1 MKAPKNQRGMD
12 AIGPTRGLRKDKGWS
27 SDLSIRIVLHR
38 AHPPSLSSNQFLSVL
53 PLPPPLQI
61 SRVPLALVS
70 PLSQAHQQV
79 ASTVESSGILLKT
92 IHTRS
97 KIDQIINRVSG
108 VLLKPREMWQTIP
121 RTKIQGKWDGSIILK
136 WPQHRKANRL

>member
-38 AHPPSLSSNQFLSVL
+38 AHPPSLSSNQFLSIL

-70 PLSQAHQQV
+70 LLFPAHQPA
-79 ASTVESSGILLKT
+79 ASSVESSGILLRT
-92 IHTRS
+92 VHTRGR
-97 KIDQIINRVSG
+97 INQIINKALEV
-108 VLLKPREMWQTIP
+108 PREMRQP
-121 RTKIQGKWDGSIILK
+121 VPQARIQGKLDGFITLK
-136 WPQHRKANRL
+136 WPPHRKVNR